1 LPAIA
6 RANPFAAG
14 VRRRLLDAL
23 ESLDHALAEPVGE
36 PSLPAL
42 EIPDLGAR
50 SPSLRETRVHIE
62 ELDRELTAL
71 LARRAELARR
81 AAHAK
86 SEIGVGIVD
95 PTRELALLAERRAWA
110 ETMGLPPEEVEEV
123 FRAVVRLSR
132 KVQAS

>member
-1 LPAIA
+1 
-6 RANPFAAG
+6 
-14 VRRRLLDAL
+14 
-23 ESLDHALAEPVGE
+23 
-36 PSLPAL
+36 LPAL

-50 SPSLRETRVHIE
+50 SPSLRETREHIE

-86 SEIGVGIVD
+86 SELGVGIVD
-95 PTRELALLAERRAWA
+95 PARERALLADRRAWA
-110 ETMGLPPEEVEEV
+110 EALGLPAEEVEEV

-132 KVQAS
+132 KVQSG